1 MYDDLEGM
9 KCTYFAALIGCDT
22 KSATEQCGIGFKVKD
37 IAKPI
42 STVSR
47 HADAETTTGAASQCA
62 DSSYTIVGYR
72 TLDDLFGFCW
82 ILLEAEPCA
91 ALLCSLPRKTR
102 KASTSIS
109 WSTLNQTRSIM
120 PSYACRNCGC
130 SAKKVQPNPLIQDD
144 RAHEVFLEAAK
155 RASGDAKRARTLQV
169 APTDQELAEY
179 RACAVPLA

>member
-22 KSATEQCGIGFKVKD
+22 KSATEQFGICFRVVTSKVKD
-37 IAKPI
+37 IANPI
-42 STVSR
+42 STVPR
-47 HADAETTTGAASQCA
+47 HADAETTTGAASQRA

-72 TLDDLFGFCW
+72 TLDDLLGFCW

-109 WSTLNQTRSIM
+109 WSTLNQTGSIM
-120 PSYACRNCGC
+120 PSYDCRNCRR
-130 SAKKVQPNPLIQDD
+130 SAK
-144 RAHEVFLEAAK
+144 RSSRCH
-155 RASGDAKRARTLQV
+155 
-169 APTDQELAEY
+169 
-179 RACAVPLA
+179 

>member
-22 KSATEQCGIGFKVKD
+22 KSATEQFGIGFRVVTSKVKD
-37 IAKPI
+37 IANPI

-47 HADAETTTGAASQCA
+47 HADAETTTGAASQRA

-72 TLDDLFGFCW
+72 TLDDLLGFCW

-109 WSTLNQTRSIM
+109 WSTLNQTGSIM
-120 PSYACRNCGC
+120 PSYDCRNCRR
-130 SAKKVQPNPLIQDD
+130 SAKRSSQIL
-144 RAHEVFLEAAK
+144 
-155 RASGDAKRARTLQV
+155 
-169 APTDQELAEY
+169 
-179 RACAVPLA
+179 

>member
-22 KSATEQCGIGFKVKD
+22 KSATEQCGIGFKVVTSKVKD
-37 IAKPI
+37 IANPI
-42 STVSR
+42 SAVSR
-47 HADAETTTGAASQCA
+47 HADSETTTGAASQRA

-72 TLDDLFGFCW
+72 TLDDLLGFCW

-109 WSTLNQTRSIM
+109 WSTLNQTGSIM
-120 PSYACRNCGC
+120 PSYDCRNCRR
-130 SAKKVQPNPLIQDD
+130 SAKRSSQIL
-144 RAHEVFLEAAK
+144 
-155 RASGDAKRARTLQV
+155 
-169 APTDQELAEY
+169 
-179 RACAVPLA
+179 